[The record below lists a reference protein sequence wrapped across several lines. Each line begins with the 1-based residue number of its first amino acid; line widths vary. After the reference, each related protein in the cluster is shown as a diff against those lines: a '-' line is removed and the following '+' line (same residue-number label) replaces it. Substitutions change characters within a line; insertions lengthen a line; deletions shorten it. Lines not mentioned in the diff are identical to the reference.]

1 MNVLVWNSW
10 VTPAGGME
18 RVALSIA
25 NGLAA
30 LLDRVVLVG
39 PYQTVPVL
47 RERISPQVEFVPC
60 AFARRPDA
68 LLRNYWQLRSL
79 VRQYDIDV
87 ISAHGSLLPLLPL
100 DVPVVWTE
108 HGPRYGDRPIL
119 HGARALPWRAV
130 QRRLANGDWKLV
142 GCSEYVRRSVC
153 SHLDVPESKAAVIL
167 NGVPNSDQLSSL
179 APPRF
184 EKPFRLGFLGR
195 LEPEKYPFD
204 IFELDRGLVARGIP
218 CEWHVFGDG
227 SLAEEMRGRT
237 AREPRIHAR
246 GLAANPAE
254 AFNQMDALVFLSHG
268 QMEGLPTVIIEARQA
283 RRPVIAWDVTANPE
297 VAGPYDELVP
307 PFNLELFA
315 DAIGRV
321 LSRAEAPP
329 PADDQFSFER
339 MIHRYVDVLTEQ
351 AGGRPYPR
359 PSMDVRATGGAA

>member
-25 NGLAA
+25 NGLATR
-30 LLDRVVLVG
+30 LDRVVLVG

-68 LLRNYWQLRSL
+68 LLRNWWQLRSL
-79 VRQYDIDV
+79 VRQHDIDV
-87 ISAHGSLLPLLPL
+87 VSAHGSLLPLLPL

-119 HGARALPWRAV
+119 QGVRTLPWRAV
-130 QRRLANGDWKLV
+130 QRRLLYGNWKLV
-142 GCSEYVRRSVC
+142 GCSEYVRERVC
-153 SHLDVPESKAAVIL
+153 SQLGLAASKAAVIL
-167 NGVPNSDQLSSL
+167 NGIPNAEQLQRL
-179 APPRF
+179 APPQFRT
-184 EKPFRLGFLGR
+184 PYRLGFVGR
-195 LEPEKYPFD
+195 LEPEKHPLA
-204 IFELDRGLVARGIP
+204 IFELDRGLLARGLA
-218 CEWHVFGDG
+218 CEWHVFGEG
-227 SLAEEMRGRT
+227 SLAAEMRRR
-237 AREPRIHAR
+237 AANEPRIQIR
-246 GLAANPAE
+246 GLSASPAH
-254 AFNQMDALVFLSHG
+254 AFSQMDALVFLSHG

-297 VAGPYDELVP
+297 AAGPADVLVP

-329 PADDQFSFER
+329 PANDQFSFER
-339 MIHRYVDVLTEQ
+339 MIDCYVDVLTEH
-351 AGGRPYPR
+351 AGGRPYPL
-359 PSMDVRATGGAA
+359 PSLDARAAGGAA